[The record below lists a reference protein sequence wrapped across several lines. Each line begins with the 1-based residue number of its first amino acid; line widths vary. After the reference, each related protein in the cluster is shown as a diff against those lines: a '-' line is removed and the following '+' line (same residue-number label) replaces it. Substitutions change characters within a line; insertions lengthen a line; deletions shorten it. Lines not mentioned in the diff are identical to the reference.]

1 VSKVKKNEM
10 CFAVKELRVTRGLR
24 EAVALKR
31 LNDKQHPHLIRLLAT
46 YTYQDRFHLIFPWA
60 DGNLK
65 EFWEKRSPR
74 LQGENN
80 RLEPVAW
87 MSKQILG
94 LSRALKLI
102 HYCEIDKINAQGLTA
117 DELKRL
123 HGRHGDLK
131 PENILWFR
139 DEDSL
144 QQNSIGVLKIGDF
157 GFADFHSKHSK
168 SNVRRSAV
176 EGVTDTYSAPEYD
189 VAQRVS
195 PQFDIWS
202 FGCILLQFVVWF
214 LNEWG
219 GIEEFSKIRTAES
232 KGFLFASDNFY
243 SLHTGGTRGYRAQ
256 VKASV
261 SEVSGP
267 CHAKSIVP
275 NIVRA
280 RCLKS

>member
-1 VSKVKKNEM
+1 M

-24 EAVALKR
+24 EALALKR

-46 YTYQDRFHLIFPWA
+46 YTYKDHFNLIFPWA

-65 EFWEKRSPR
+65 EFWEKRSPQ
-74 LQGENN
+74 LQGEY
-80 RLEPVAW
+80 RRARPVVW
-87 MSKQILG
+87 MSEQILG

-102 HYCEIDKINAQGLTA
+102 HYCEIDRINPQGLTT

-131 PENILWFR
+131 PENILWYN
-139 DEDSL
+139 DERSL
-144 QQNSIGVLKIGDF
+144 GENSIGVLKIGDF

-168 SNVRRSAV
+168 SNVHRSAV

-189 VAQRVS
+189 VAKRVS

-214 LNEWG
+214 LDEWD
-219 GIEEFSKIRTAES
+219 GIEEFSKVRTTES
-232 KGFLFASDNFY
+232 EGFLFASDNFY
-243 SLHTGGTRGYRAQ
+243 SLHTGNTRRYKAQ
-256 VKASV
+256 VKVSV
-261 SEVSGP
+261 SQVSALK
-267 CHAKSIVP
+267 CKAYIV
-275 NIVRA
+275 
-280 RCLKS
+280 